1 MYAIYI
7 LQIYVCNIYDMY
19 IIYINMHIYMR
30 VEQLAETYIHILGS
44 LRTFMMKDFH
54 VGN

>member
-1 MYAIYI
+1 
-7 LQIYVCNIYDMY
+7 
-19 IIYINMHIYMR
+19 MR